1 MCLLLCDDNTCQR
14 KPSRRNSSGNFSTQW
29 GFCPSPTGQSCFRSI
44 RAEVQCSGS
53 KQEVSAFPFAFH
65 VGHKHLRQRGGSG
78 GAVGGLVRQISLPG
92 GNSHTSQADSKFS
105 CSSVSETKSCL
116 EFNTFGSC
124 PRPSVVEAHLAL
136 AAQLEHSVKCRK
148 KDYTELF
155 AQDIHNLGPLEGNT
169 DSFIP
174 RNLVANV
181 WLIKCHQLVPS
192 EGNWVRFCAL
202 QCFPV
207 CLEYQMDSKCH
218 KRSGVF
224 IFTASEFM

>member
-1 MCLLLCDDNTCQR
+1 M
-14 KPSRRNSSGNFSTQW
+14 
-29 GFCPSPTGQSCFRSI
+29 
-44 RAEVQCSGS
+44 QCSGS
-53 KQEVSAFPFAFH
+53 KQEASAFPFAFH
-65 VGHKHLRQRGGSG
+65 VGHKHLRQRGWGV
-78 GAVGGLVRQISLPG
+78 AVGGLVRQISLPG

-105 CSSVSETKSCL
+105 HSSVSETKSCL

-192 EGNWVRFCAL
+192 EGNWVRICAL

-207 CLEYQMDSKCH
+207 CPSTKWIQNVTNARVFLFSLHQNSCDSLVVVQNYVRMLQEIKPTWC
-218 KRSGVF
+218 VVD
-224 IFTASEFM
+224 ASRF